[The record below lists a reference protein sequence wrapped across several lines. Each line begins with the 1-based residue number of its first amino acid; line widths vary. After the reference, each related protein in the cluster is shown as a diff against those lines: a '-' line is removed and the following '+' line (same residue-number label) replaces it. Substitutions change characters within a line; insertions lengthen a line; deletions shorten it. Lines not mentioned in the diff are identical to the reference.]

1 MLIPGTQDPPAAD
14 ASGSAFADRRR
25 NEAPLVDVRSN
36 RWHGAT
42 VELVTRE
49 AARVSEG
56 EMCVPAHVVSL
67 LCDGERRGI
76 VNWVDDS
83 KAVQIAMRPGWIRV
97 APAGARIHSR
107 WNPGRRTYLLAFLD
121 PGVLDGVRAEC
132 GLPDGWRLPVLTDV
146 RREKLRTVLLALA
159 EEVRAPGLG
168 SAVAGAALV
177 RQLMVEVLRL
187 ADGSAAGGEPVR
199 GGLSGHHQRLV
210 LDLIERALAEPLTLD
225 RLAAA
230 TGLSTS
236 HFAAAFRQSMGE
248 PPHKYILQRR
258 LERAR
263 ALLRDGGLSL
273 TDVALE
279 AGFGGS
285 SQFAMA
291 FRRATGLSPRD
302 WRRIAMD
309 APRDRP
315 GEEEG

>member
-1 MLIPGTQDPPAAD
+1 MSFSDSQDPPAAD
-14 ASGSAFADRRR
+14 ALAPAFAECRR
-25 NEAPLVDVRSN
+25 NEAPLVDVRSS
-36 RWHGAT
+36 RWDGAT

-49 AARVSEG
+49 ATRVSEG

-97 APAGARIHSR
+97 APAGARVHSR

-121 PGVLDGVRAEC
+121 PIAFDGVRAEC
-132 GLPDGWRLPVLTDV
+132 GLPDDWRLPVLSDV
-146 RREKLRTVLLALA
+146 RRESLRTVLLALA
-159 EEVRAPGLG
+159 EEVRAPAMG
-168 SAVAGAALV
+168 SAIAGAALV

-187 ADGSAAGGEPVR
+187 AAGGVAGGEPVR
-199 GGLSGHHQRLV
+199 GGLSGHNQRLV
-210 LDLIERALAEPLTLD
+210 LDLIERGLAGPLTLD

-263 ALLRDGGLSL
+263 ALLRDGRLSL
-273 TDVALE
+273 TEVALE

-302 WRRIAMD
+302 WRRIAME
-309 APRDRP
+309 APDDRSGK
-315 GEEEG
+315 GEE